1 MRRYFRRIFLS
12 MKSCGVSVAAVARA
26 AAGDGDEEK
35 KMAAGTASEA
45 EEDFPK
51 LTPQE
56 RERLAGVDRSVK
68 PLYLHRWP
76 SVHFYEP
83 SQHVEAVETN
93 AVQVK

>member
-1 MRRYFRRIFLS
+1 M
-12 MKSCGVSVAAVARA
+12 AAVARA

-68 PLYLHRWP
+68 PLYLHR
-76 SVHFYEP
+76 
-83 SQHVEAVETN
+83 
-93 AVQVK
+93 